1 MNKELIIGIV
11 VLVAVWFL
19 IYIICTLLN
28 VEERF
33 GWTVSP
39 IFLLIRTKWFN
50 DFIRKLA
57 KKHARFWRIVG
68 NVSIITGL
76 LAMFASFGL
85 FTYSLIDFFL
95 PKGVTATTGGA
106 VGLIIPGV
114 TISFKTF
121 LYLIIPLILVMVPH
135 ELAHGVVAHADD
147 VKIKSTGLAFFA
159 IFFGAFVEPDEESML
174 EASEDTKM
182 RTFAA
187 GIFPNLLLGLIV
199 IPFLI
204 FSSSILSPLYHAP
217 DGILVLEV
225 VEDSPAD
232 EAGLERGSV
241 IYGIDGQHLY
251 NSTTF
256 SNIMS
261 QTSPNQTISL
271 TTNNDNLTIKLA
283 TNPTNE
289 SIGYLGVRSMDYR
302 EPKVFFAS
310 KFFPYFFSQELIW
323 TLVISFGAV
332 MLNALP
338 LPVIVDGDKLL
349 STFLHSKLSNAKTA
363 NILLSVARFF
373 AVFLFLANIILP
385 IIRYGLVPI
394 GF

>member
-1 MNKELIIGIV
+1 MNKELIIAIV
-11 VLVAVWFL
+11 ILAAVWFL
-19 IYIICTLLN
+19 IYVICTILN

-33 GWTVSP
+33 GWTVGP

-50 DFIRKLA
+50 DFIRRLA
-57 KKHARFWRIVG
+57 KKHARFWRIFG
-68 NVSIITGL
+68 NISIVTGL
-76 LAMFASFGL
+76 LSMLASFGL

-95 PKGVTATTGGA
+95 PKGVSATTGGA

-121 LYLIIPLILVMVPH
+121 LYLIIPLILTMIPH
-135 ELAHGVVAHADD
+135 ELAHGVVAHADG
-147 VKIKSTGLAFFA
+147 VKLKSTGLAFFA
-159 IFFGAFVEPDEESML
+159 IFFGAFVEPEEESML
-174 EASEDTKM
+174 DASPETKM

-187 GIFPNLLLGLIV
+187 GIFPNLLLGLIT
-199 IPFLI
+199 IPVLI
-204 FSSSILSPLYHAP
+204 FSSNILSPLYYAP

-225 VEDSPAD
+225 IGGSPAD
-232 EAGLERGSV
+232 ESGLERGSV
-241 IYGIDGQHLY
+241 IYAIDGQHLY

-256 SNIMS
+256 STIMA
-261 QTSPNQTISL
+261 QTSPNQTLSL
-271 TTNNDNLTIKLA
+271 TTSKDNLTVTLA
-283 TNPTNE
+283 TNPNNAT
-289 SIGYLGVRSMDYR
+289 IGYLGIRSMDYR
-302 EPKVFFAS
+302 EPKVAFAS
-310 KFFPYFFSQELIW
+310 KFFPYFFTQELIW

-349 STFLHSKLSNAKTA
+349 STT
-363 NILLSVARFF
+363 LLSKMSNTKVAKIILSLLRFF
-373 AVFLFLANIILP
+373 ALFLFLANIILP